1 MNVQVLLTPFPLPQA
16 SLEGKTVVVIDVL
29 RSSTSICASL
39 LAGAKAVIPTEGPGQ
54 AGDLWTKLGPDNAVL
69 AGERG
74 GVKIENF
81 QYGNSPAEFTPETV
95 GGKTVIL
102 CTTNGTGIFERA
114 LKADTVISGGIVNA
128 GAVAEAVA
136 ERDNDLLVVCGGREG
151 GFSIED
157 TIGAGLLID
166 RLKETHGRQLELNDA
181 ASLSYLLYDKNR
193 YSLTETVAQGEHGR
207 FLTSLGLGADVETCA
222 GVDTMP
228 VLPVLKEG
236 RLVRNEPPADETA
249 R

>member
-1 MNVQVLLTPFPLPQA
+1 MKVQVLLTPFPLPQA
-16 SLEGKTVVVIDVL
+16 SLEGKSVVVIDVL
-29 RSSTSICASL
+29 RSSTTICASL
-39 LAGAKAVIPTEGPGQ
+39 LAGARAVIPTEGPGQ
-54 AGDLWTKLGPDNAVL
+54 AGEMWTKVGAENAVL
-69 AGERG
+69 AGERS

-81 QYGNSPAEFTPETV
+81 QYGNSPSDFTPETV

-114 LKADTVISGGIVNA
+114 VKAEAVFSGGIVNVA
-128 GAVAEAVA
+128 AVAEAVA
-136 ERDNDLLVVCGGREG
+136 ERGNDVLVVCGGREG

-166 RLKETHGRQLELNDA
+166 RLKEPHGCQLELNDA
-181 ASLSYLLYDKNR
+181 AALSHLLYDKNR
-193 YSLTETVAQGEHGR
+193 YSLAETVAQGEHGR
-207 FLTSLGLGADVETCA
+207 FLASIGLGADLEICA

-236 RLVRNEPPADETA
+236 RLVRPEPPDAAT

>member
-16 SLEGKTVVVIDVL
+16 SLEGKSVVVIDVL

-39 LAGAKAVIPTEGPGQ
+39 LAGAKAVIPAEEPGE
-54 AGDLWTKLGPDNAVL
+54 AGEMWTKLGPDNAVL

-81 QYGNSPAEFTPETV
+81 QYGNSPTEFTPETV

-114 LKADTVISGGIVNA
+114 VKAEMVFSGGIVNV
-128 GAVAEAVA
+128 GSVAEAVA
-136 ERDNDLLVVCGGREG
+136 RLDRDLLVVCGGRQG

-166 RLKETHGRQLELNDA
+166 RLKDTHGCELQLNDA
-181 ASLSYLLYDKNR
+181 AALSHLLYDKNR
-193 YSLTETVAQGEHGR
+193 YSLTETIAQGEHGR
-207 FLTSLGLGADVETCA
+207 FLASLGLGGDVEICA

-236 RLVRNEPPADETA
+236 RLVRPDQPPATT